1 MFGTPENWH
10 SAMDALADVCD
21 VHAPLLPIFHTP
33 ARRDPVEYL
42 VEIVREH
49 MKARGITRA
58 ILVGN
63 SLGGHVAMRLAL
75 LEPQRVA
82 ALVLS
87 GSSGLFER
95 GMEKNVPR
103 RPTREWLRQRTAQV
117 FFDARYVTDEMLD
130 DVESV
135 VFDRR
140 SALQLLRVG
149 RSAKCD
155 NLAPLLPKVITPAL
169 LIWGEN
175 DQITP
180 LATAWEFYELL
191 PNSSL
196 ETIPCCGHA
205 PMLEQPARFNELLLQ
220 FVEAQAMSRKV
231 LPIPQRAKKKQSEA
245 HAGQNRQVPAE
256 VREAAAA

>member
-1 MFGTPENWH
+1 MFGTPENWR
-10 SAMDALADVCD
+10 SAMNALADVCD

-33 ARRDPVEYL
+33 ERRDPVEFL
-42 VEIVREH
+42 VEVVRDY
-49 MKARGITRA
+49 MKSRGITQA

-75 LEPQRVA
+75 LEPEQVV

-117 FFDARYVTDEMLD
+117 FFDASRVTDEMLD

-149 RSAKCD
+149 RSAKGD
-155 NLAPLLPKVITPAL
+155 NLAPLLPQLLTPTL
-169 LIWGEN
+169 IIWGEN

-180 LATAWEFYELL
+180 LSTAWEFYELL

-205 PMLEQPARFNELLLQ
+205 PMMEQPARFNELLLN
-220 FVEAQAMSRKV
+220 FVETKASSRKV
-231 LPIPQRAKKKQSEA
+231 LPIPQRAEKKQSQP
-245 HAGQNRQVPAE
+245 HAGQNDQVPAE

>member
-1 MFGTPENWH
+1 MFGMPENWR
-10 SAMDALADVCD
+10 SAMDALTDECN
-21 VHAPLLPIFHTP
+21 VHAPWLPIFHTP
-33 ARRDPVEYL
+33 ERRDPVEYL
-42 VEIVREH
+42 VEVVREY
-49 MKARGITRA
+49 MKARGITHA

-75 LEPQRVA
+75 LEPQRVG

-117 FFDARYVTDEMLD
+117 FYDANHVTEEMLD

-135 VFDRR
+135 IFDRR

-155 NLAPLLPKVITPAL
+155 NLAPLLPKVTTPTL

-180 LATAWEFYELL
+180 LSTAWEFYELL

-205 PMLEQPARFNELLLQ
+205 PMLEQPARFNELLLD
-220 FVEAQAMSRKV
+220 FVETLAASRKV
-231 LPIPQRAKKKQSEA
+231 LPIPHRTKEKQSQA
-245 HAGQNRQVPAE
+245 HAAQNGQVPAE
-256 VREAAAA
+256 IREAAAA